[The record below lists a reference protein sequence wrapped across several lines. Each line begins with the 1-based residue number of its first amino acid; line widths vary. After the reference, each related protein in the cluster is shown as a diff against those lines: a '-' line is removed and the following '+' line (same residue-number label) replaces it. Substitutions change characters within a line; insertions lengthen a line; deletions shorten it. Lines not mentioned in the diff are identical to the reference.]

1 MPLNSL
7 RLQLLGWLLVPLAV
21 FVAVNTWAIYTN
33 ATETATVV
41 QDRMLLGAVR
51 IIAEQTY
58 YKDGELHVEVPPA
71 ALELFESSSQ
81 DRVFYRVASPRGAL
95 LLGYAELPAPQHP
108 LAADEATHFD
118 AVVRGEAVRVAAF
131 AQPLFGAPAQGPVLI
146 EVAQTMRA
154 HRTLANQIW
163 KQAVR
168 QELLMLALAIALVW
182 LGLRRGLMP
191 VLRLRDQVLRR
202 KPGTLEPLD
211 AASAPRELT
220 PLVDA
225 MNDYVRRLDEHVSAQ
240 GRFIAYASHQLRTV
254 LTVLNTQ
261 VSYALGN
268 ADPAARDDAL
278 HGIRDGVQQGIR
290 LVNQLLLL
298 FTAEAGAAQPLRQAE
313 VDLAE
318 VVQRVQSDVGLT
330 LLLFTAE
337 AGAAQ
342 PLRQAEVDLAE
353 VVQRVLEELAALAQ
367 SRNIDLGFERKG
379 DAATVRGTPSMLH
392 ELVANLVDN
401 AIRYTPP
408 GGVVTAAILG
418 SASGVTL
425 RVEDNGPGIPA
436 DQRERVFE
444 RFYRL
449 HDDGPGGSGL
459 GLPIVREIAA
469 ASRASVQLS
478 DPPRGTGL
486 VVSVVFA

>member
-21 FVAVNTWAIYTN
+21 VVAVNTWAIYTN
-33 ATETATVV
+33 AIETATVV

-95 LLGYAELPAPQHP
+95 LLGYAELPAPQLA
-108 LAADEATHFD
+108 LAADETRHFD

-131 AQPLFGAPAQGPVLI
+131 AQPMFGPSAQGPVLI

-154 HRTLANQIW
+154 HRALASQIW

-220 PLVDA
+220 PLADA
-225 MNDYVRRLDEHVSAQ
+225 MNDYVRRLDEHMSAH

-268 ADPAARDDAL
+268 ADPAAREDAL
-278 HGIRDGVQQGIR
+278 RGIRDGVQQGIR

-298 FTAEAGAAQPLRQAE
+298 FTAEAGAAQPLRE
-313 VDLAE
+313 
-318 VVQRVQSDVGLT
+318 
-330 LLLFTAE
+330 
-337 AGAAQ
+337 
-342 PLRQAEVDLAE
+342 AEVDLAE

-367 SRNIDLGFERKG
+367 ARNIDLGFERKG
-379 DAATVRGTPSMLH
+379 EAATVRGTPSMLH

-408 GGVVTAAILG
+408 GGVVTAAVLG
-418 SASGVTL
+418 STSGVTL
-425 RVEDNGPGIPA
+425 CVEDNGPGIPA
-436 DQRERVFE
+436 EQRERVFE

-469 ASRASVQLS
+469 ASRADVRLS
-478 DPPRGTGL
+478 DPPSGNGL
-486 VVSVVFA
+486 VVSVTFN

>member
-81 DRVFYRVASPRGAL
+81 DRVFYRVASPRGVL
-95 LLGYAELPAPQHP
+95 LLGYAELPAPQIA
-108 LAADEATHFD
+108 LAADETSHFD

-131 AQPLFGAPAQGPVLI
+131 AQPVFGPSAQGPVLI

-154 HRTLANQIW
+154 HRALASQIW

-191 VLRLRDQVLRR
+191 LLRLRDQVLRR
-202 KPGTLEPLD
+202 KPGALQPLD
-211 AASAPRELT
+211 AASAPRELA
-220 PLVDA
+220 PLADA
-225 MNDYVRRLDEHVSAQ
+225 INDYVRRLDEHVSAQ

-298 FTAEAGAAQPLRQAE
+298 FSAEAGAAQPLRE
-313 VDLAE
+313 
-318 VVQRVQSDVGLT
+318 
-330 LLLFTAE
+330 
-337 AGAAQ
+337 
-342 PLRQAEVDLAE
+342 AEVDLAE
-353 VVQRVLEELAALAQ
+353 VVQRVLEELA
-367 SRNIDLGFERKG
+367 
-379 DAATVRGTPSMLH
+379 
-392 ELVANLVDN
+392 ANLVDN

-408 GGVVTAAILG
+408 GGVVTAAVLG
-418 SASGVTL
+418 STSGVTL
-425 RVEDNGPGIPA
+425 SVEDNGPGIPA
-436 DQRERVFE
+436 EQRERVFE

-469 ASRASVQLS
+469 ASRADVKLS
-478 DPPRGTGL
+478 DPPSGNGL
-486 VVSVVFA
+486 VVSVTFS

>member
-1 MPLNSL
+1 MPPNSL

-21 FVAVNTWAIYTN
+21 VVAVNTWAIYTN
-33 ATETATVV
+33 ALETATVV
-41 QDRMLLGAVR
+41 QDRRLLGAVR

-95 LLGYAELPAPQHP
+95 LLGYAELPAPQLA
-108 LAADEATHFD
+108 LAADETRHFD

-131 AQPLFGAPAQGPVLI
+131 AQPMFGPSAQGPVLI

-154 HRTLANQIW
+154 HRALASQIW

-211 AASAPRELT
+211 ATSAPRELT
-220 PLVDA
+220 PLADA
-225 MNDYVRRLDEHVSAQ
+225 MNDYVRRLDEHMSAH

-268 ADPAARDDAL
+268 ADPAAREDAL
-278 HGIRDGVQQGIR
+278 RGIRDGVRQGIR

-298 FTAEAGAAQPLRQAE
+298 FTAEAGAAQPLRE
-313 VDLAE
+313 
-318 VVQRVQSDVGLT
+318 
-330 LLLFTAE
+330 
-337 AGAAQ
+337 
-342 PLRQAEVDLAE
+342 AEVDLAE
-353 VVQRVLEELAALAQ
+353 VVQRVLEELAVLAQ
-367 SRNIDLGFERKG
+367 ARNIDLGFERKG
-379 DAATVRGTPSMLH
+379 EAATVRGTPSMLH

-408 GGVVTAAILG
+408 GGVVTAAVLG
-418 SASGVTL
+418 STSGVTL
-425 RVEDNGPGIPA
+425 CVEDNGPGIPA
-436 DQRERVFE
+436 EQRERVFE

-469 ASRASVQLS
+469 ASRADVKLS
-478 DPPRGTGL
+478 DPPSGNGL
-486 VVSVVFA
+486 VVSVTFS

>member
-21 FVAVNTWAIYTN
+21 LVAVNTWAIYTN

-81 DRVFYRVASPRGAL
+81 DRVFYRVASPQGAL
-95 LLGYAELPAPQHP
+95 LLGYAELPAPQDP

-131 AQPLFGAPAQGPVLI
+131 AQPVFGVAAQGPVLI

-168 QELLMLALAIALVW
+168 QELLMLAAAIALVW

-191 VLRLRDQVLRR
+191 VLRLPDQVLRR
-202 KPGTLEPLD
+202 KPGT
-211 AASAPRELT
+211 LT

-318 VVQRVQSDVGLT
+318 VVQRV
-330 LLLFTAE
+330 
-337 AGAAQ
+337 
-342 PLRQAEVDLAE
+342 
-353 VVQRVLEELAALAQ
+353 LEELAALAQ

-408 GGVVTAAILG
+408 GGAVTAAILG

-469 ASRASVQLS
+469 ASRARVTLGE
-478 DPPRGTGL
+478 PPGGKGL
-486 VVSVVFA
+486 LVSVTFA

>member
-1 MPLNSL
+1 MRSSL
-7 RLQLLGWLLVPLAV
+7 RLQLAAWLAVPLA
-21 FVAVNTWAIYTN
+21 FLVAVNTWLSSREAS
-33 ATETATVV
+33 ATATAV
-41 QDRMLLGAVR
+41 QDRMLLGAIR
-51 IIAEQTY
+51 IIAEQAY
-58 YKDGELHVEVPPA
+58 YRSGELHVEVPPA

-95 LLGYAELPAPQHP
+95 LLGYAELPAPQDP
-108 LAADEATHFD
+108 LTADEATHFD

-131 AQPLFGAPAQGPVLI
+131 AQPVFGPSAQGPVLI

-154 HRTLANQIW
+154 HRALANQIW

-182 LGLRRGLMP
+182 LGLHRGLMP

-211 AASAPRELT
+211 AASAPQELT

-225 MNDYVRRLDEHVSAQ
+225 MNDYVRRLDEHMSAH

-261 VSYALGN
+261 VSYALSN

-298 FTAEAGAAQPLRQAE
+298 FSAEAGAAQPLRE
-313 VDLAE
+313 
-318 VVQRVQSDVGLT
+318 
-330 LLLFTAE
+330 
-337 AGAAQ
+337 
-342 PLRQAEVDLAE
+342 AEVDLAE

-367 SRNIDLGFERKG
+367 SRNIDLGFEQKG
-379 DAATVRGTPSMLH
+379 DATTVRGTPSMLH

-408 GGVVTAAILG
+408 GGMVTAAVLG

-449 HDDGPGGSGL
+449 QDDGPGGSGL

-469 ASRASVQLS
+469 ASRADVRLS
-478 DPPRGTGL
+478 DPPSGNGL
-486 VVSVVFA
+486 IVSVTFT

>member
-21 FVAVNTWAIYTN
+21 LVAANTWAIYTN

-95 LLGYAELPAPQHP
+95 LLGYAELPAPQIA
-108 LAADEATHFD
+108 LAADETSHFD
-118 AVVRGEAVRVAAF
+118 AVVRGEAGRVAAF
-131 AQPLFGAPAQGPVLI
+131 AQPVFGPSAQGPVLI

-154 HRTLANQIW
+154 HRALANQIW

-211 AASAPRELT
+211 ATSAPRELT
-220 PLVDA
+220 PLADA
-225 MNDYVRRLDEHVSAQ
+225 MNDYVRRLDEHMSAH
-240 GRFIAYASHQLRTV
+240 GRFVAYASHQLRTV

-268 ADPAARDDAL
+268 ADPAAREDAL
-278 HGIRDGVQQGIR
+278 RGIRDGVQQGIR
-290 LVNQLLLL
+290 LVNQ
-298 FTAEAGAAQPLRQAE
+298 PLRE
-313 VDLAE
+313 
-318 VVQRVQSDVGLT
+318 
-330 LLLFTAE
+330 
-337 AGAAQ
+337 
-342 PLRQAEVDLAE
+342 AEVDLAE

-367 SRNIDLGFERKG
+367 ARNIDLGFERKG
-379 DAATVRGTPSMLH
+379 EAATVRGTPSMLH

-408 GGVVTAAILG
+408 GGVVTAAVLG
-418 SASGVTL
+418 STSGVTL
-425 RVEDNGPGIPA
+425 RVADNGPGIPA

-469 ASRASVQLS
+469 ASRADVKLS
-478 DPPRGTGL
+478 DPPSGNGL
-486 VVSVVFA
+486 IVSVTFS